1 VSHVSQIGFDG
12 AAAFASAMLELAAV
26 APDRSLVQGAG
37 AAERRGRGGYPER
50 PRRSASKRAG
60 RRHAGLSAAR
70 ATLKRERETE
80 EKRPSYGPSG
90 RRGVLSQVP
99 PASAKKNHD
108 RGCTMSDEFDNL
120 DANEAASES
129 TLYRCRALAGRI
141 GEELRKKKPEHF
153 VDEGSLA
160 DFHASLEHAADVLST
175 VKGSQAQGRQQ
186 HR

>member
-1 VSHVSQIGFDG
+1 MGHVSQIGFDG

-70 ATLKRERETE
+70 AALKRERETE

-99 PASAKKNHD
+99 PASAIKK
-108 RGCTMSDEFDNL
+108 S
-120 DANEAASES
+120 
-129 TLYRCRALAGRI
+129 
-141 GEELRKKKPEHF
+141 
-153 VDEGSLA
+153 
-160 DFHASLEHAADVLST
+160 
-175 VKGSQAQGRQQ
+175 
-186 HR
+186 

>member
-1 VSHVSQIGFDG
+1 MSHVSQIGFDG
-12 AAAFASAMLELAAV
+12 AAAFASAMHELAAV
-26 APDRSLVQGAG
+26 APDRSLVQGEG

-99 PASAKKNHD
+99 PASAIKKIMI
-108 RGCTMSDEFDNL
+108 GGALCLMSL
-120 DANEAASES
+120 
-129 TLYRCRALAGRI
+129 T
-141 GEELRKKKPEHF
+141 
-153 VDEGSLA
+153 
-160 DFHASLEHAADVLST
+160 T
-175 VKGSQAQGRQQ
+175 
-186 HR
+186 